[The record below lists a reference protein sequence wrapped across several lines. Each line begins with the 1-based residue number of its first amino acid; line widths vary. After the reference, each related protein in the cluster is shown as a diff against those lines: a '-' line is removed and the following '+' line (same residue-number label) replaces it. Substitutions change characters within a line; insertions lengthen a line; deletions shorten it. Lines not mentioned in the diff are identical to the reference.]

1 MKKDYMARLERA
13 ARWRLPPQEAEDV
26 IADYRDIVAD
36 PPRSEDQLRREVGD
50 PVEVIKLL
58 VAPPKVYRTWL
69 AVFAVMAA
77 CVLIPGHSGFGW
89 FSWPF
94 YRLCFEQG
102 GLHLGPVLAVL
113 GGGLALFWFRRQKGA
128 TKAPVPRG
136 LIAALTAL
144 LVWIG
149 LALLLNWAIC
159 YDLDGLLALGPRVQ
173 VWPGP
178 LGDTEPFTVFA
189 SKWALILLPFFAS
202 FLAVYWLVRAR
213 TRDRRWTAA
222 YILTLAAILVS
233 LETIAQMNSMDVTS
247 VSTDAAFR
255 VNLIKCAVITAVGA
269 VGTGVALR

>member
-1 MKKDYMARLERA
+1 MKKDYMTRLEHA

-77 CVLIPGHSGFGW
+77 CVLIPGHCGFGW
-89 FSWPF
+89 FSWPLW
-94 YRLCFEQG
+94 RLCFEQG
-102 GLHLGPVLAVL
+102 GLHLGPLLALV
-113 GGGLALFWFRRQKGA
+113 GAAAALFWFRRQKGEA
-128 TKAPVPRG
+128 NAPIPRG
-136 LIAALTAL
+136 LIAALAAL

-149 LALLLNWAIC
+149 LILLFNWAVC

-178 LGDTEPFTVFA
+178 LGVTEPFLVFF
-189 SKWALILLPFFAS
+189 SKWALMLLPFFAS

-222 YILTLAAILVS
+222 YLLTLAAILVS
-233 LETIAQMNSMDVTS
+233 METMAQMISMDVTS